1 MVQKHSEPVVILLRI
16 FVAWILHEN

>member
-16 FVAWILHEN
+16 FVA